1 MCSSDKKPYYEAL
14 PTSLKPYH
22 YDVSISNI
30 DVEKETFEG
39 KVVIYL
45 TIVEE
50 TNELHLNYRDLSVSQ
65 DKIDIAIHCNDSTKN
80 IDVDSI
86 QEFSDKEYFIIKF
99 AETVK
104 PADSSKLVVTLNYD
118 AVIQTN
124 MAGFYKSGYKEN
136 GVEKIM
142 LSTQFEATDARRAF
156 PCLDEPGLK
165 ATFSVDLVVSLEWT
179 TLGNMPI
186 LEEKPAGTNLK
197 TVKFEKAPIMSTYL
211 LAWACGEFEYIES
224 FTEGTY
230 QNDKPLPV
238 RIYTTKGYKQEAELA
253 SEIAPKIIDYF
264 SKIFEIKYPLPKLDL
279 IAVHSFSHNAMENWG
294 LITYRSTA
302 LLYSESKSD
311 PSYKQKVAYVVAHEL
326 AHQWFGNLV
335 TMKWWDELWL
345 NEGFATWVGFAAV
358 DYLFPEWDIF
368 SGFVSESLQQALN
381 LDGLRNSHPIE
392 VPVVDALDIDQVF
405 DAISYLKGAS
415 TILMISN
422 SLGTEVFLK
431 GVAKYLN
438 KNQFGNATSHDL
450 WSSISEVSGRPV
462 NDMMESWIKKIGF
475 PIVNVD
481 LDYANKQLTIK
492 QSRFLNSGDLKD
504 EENHTKWWIPLN
516 FSNGPSAS
524 DKLSLEPNEISPG
537 SSSITIND
545 FPLTNDFFKLNKDT
559 TGAYRVNYSPQV
571 MEQNILPFFK
581 KLSGK
586 DKVGVIADVASIAV
600 SGDEFTSTTTLFK
613 LIQSVIDSDAIGD
626 KYVVWLELG
635 KRLDHILVTFT
646 GIDEQ
651 ISRGLKN
658 FAKSVYKKM
667 SIIFLN
673 ELEKNK
679 IDDSQFLRSKLRAEI
694 LGKAGLLSIV
704 EIEDYALTLFNEWKN
719 GNFIH
724 PSLRAFV
731 FSTIV
736 SSERLI
742 DSEKFE
748 LILKEVTHPT
758 SLDSREIAL
767 ESLGHVNDKELSQ
780 KLIGYLIEPDIVPTM
795 DSHFLGRSLSTNVT
809 TKDEFWKFFKENYN
823 EFYKLMSTNMV
834 VLDRFIKITLKNY
847 QSMEMYNEI
856 KTFFSEKDV
865 HGFERSYKQVLDNIL
880 INSSWV
886 ERDVNKVK
894 EWLQENNYI
903 N

>member
-1 MCSSDKKPYYEAL
+1 
-14 PTSLKPYH
+14 
-22 YDVSISNI
+22 
-30 DVEKETFEG
+30 
-39 KVVIYL
+39 
-45 TIVEE
+45 
-50 TNELHLNYRDLSVSQ
+50 
-65 DKIDIAIHCNDSTKN
+65 
-80 IDVDSI
+80 
-86 QEFSDKEYFIIKF
+86 
-99 AETVK
+99 
-104 PADSSKLVVTLNYD
+104 
-118 AVIQTN
+118 
-124 MAGFYKSGYKEN
+124 
-136 GVEKIM
+136 
-142 LSTQFEATDARRAF
+142 
-156 PCLDEPGLK
+156 
-165 ATFSVDLVVSLEWT
+165 
-179 TLGNMPI
+179 
-186 LEEKPAGTNLK
+186 
-197 TVKFEKAPIMSTYL
+197 
-211 LAWACGEFEYIES
+211 
-224 FTEGTY
+224 
-230 QNDKPLPV
+230 
-238 RIYTTKGYKQEAELA
+238 
-253 SEIAPKIIDYF
+253 
-264 SKIFEIKYPLPKLDL
+264 
-279 IAVHSFSHNAMENWG
+279 MENWG

-422 SLGTEVFLK
+422 SLGTDVFLK

-438 KNQFGNATSHDL
+438 KNKFGNATSHDL

-462 NDMMESWIKKIGF
+462 DDMMESWIKKIGF

-481 LDYANKQLTIK
+481 LDYTTKQLTIN

-504 EENHTKWWIPLN
+504 EENHTKWWIPLSI
-516 FSNGPSAS
+516 SNGPSAS
-524 DKLSLEPNEISPG
+524 DKLSLDPNEISPG
-537 SSSITIND
+537 SVNIKIND

-559 TGAYRVNYSPQV
+559 TGVYRVNYSPQI
-571 MEQNILPFFK
+571 MEKNILPFFK
-581 KLSGK
+581 RLSGK

-600 SGDEFTSTTTLFK
+600 SGDKFTSTSTLLK

-626 KYVVWLELG
+626 EYVVWLELG

-658 FAKSVYKKM
+658 FTRSVYQKI
-667 SIIFLN
+667 SISLLN
-673 ELEKNK
+673 EMEKNK

-694 LGKAGLLSIV
+694 LGKAGLLSIA
-704 EIEDYALTLFNEWKN
+704 EIEDYALALFNEWKN
-719 GNFIH
+719 GNSID

-742 DSEKFE
+742 DSDKFE

-767 ESLGHVNDKELSQ
+767 ESLGHVNNKELSQ
-780 KLIGYLIEPDIVPTM
+780 KLIGYLIDPDIVPTM
-795 DSHFLGRSLSTNVT
+795 DSHFLGRSLSTNAT
-809 TKDEFWKFFKENYN
+809 TRDEFWKFFKENYN
-823 EFYKLMSTNMV
+823 DFYKLMSTNMV
-834 VLDRFIKITLKNY
+834 VLDRFIKLTLRNY
-847 QSMEMYNEI
+847 QSIEMYNEI
-856 KTFFSEKDV
+856 KDFFSEKDV

-880 INSSWV
+880 INSSWL
-886 ERDVNKVK
+886 ERDVNKIK